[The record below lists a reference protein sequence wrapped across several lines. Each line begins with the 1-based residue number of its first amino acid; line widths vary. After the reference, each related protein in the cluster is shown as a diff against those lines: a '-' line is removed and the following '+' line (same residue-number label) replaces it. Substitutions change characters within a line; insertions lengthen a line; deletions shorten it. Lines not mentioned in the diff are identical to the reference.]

1 MPSLRLTG
9 FLLLVW
15 LLLTESISPGNV
27 LLGLAFAVLFAL
39 LARPFMPIRVRLSR
53 PLQLGRLLS
62 GALVEIVRS
71 AFNVSRVILFARYER
86 VNSQFI
92 TVPLTL
98 RDPTALAVLSCI
110 INSTPGT
117 VWVDIL
123 PGSHRL
129 LLHVF
134 DLHDAGWWAETIRT
148 RYEEP
153 LMAIFEAER
162 DAEGTA

>member
-1 MPSLRLTG
+1 MIARLPSFRLTG

-15 LLLTESISPGNV
+15 LLLTESIAFGNV
-27 LLGLAFAVLFAL
+27 LLGLAFALLFAA
-39 LARPFMPIRVRLSR
+39 LARPFMPIPVRVRRSAA
-53 PLQLGRLLS
+53 LGRLLAN
-62 GALVEIVRS
+62 ALVEVVRS
-71 AFNVSRVILFARYER
+71 CLNVTRVILSGRYER

-98 RDPTALAVLSCI
+98 RDPAGLAVLSCI

-117 VWVDIL
+117 VWVDVL

-148 RYEEP
+148 RYELP
-153 LMAIFEAER
+153 LIAIFEEEPA
-162 DAEGTA
+162 

>member
-1 MPSLRLTG
+1 MIARLPSLRLTG
-9 FLLLVW
+9 FLLVVW
-15 LLLTESISPGNV
+15 LLLTESIAFGNV
-27 LLGLAFAVLFAL
+27 LLGLAFALLFAT
-39 LARPFMPIRVRLSR
+39 LARPFMPIPVRVRQSVA
-53 PLQLGRLLS
+53 LGKLL
-62 GALVEIVRS
+62 GNALIEIVRS
-71 AFNVSRVILFARYER
+71 CFNVTRIILFGRYER

-98 RDPTALAVLSCI
+98 RDPAGLAVLSCI

-117 VWVDIL
+117 VWVDVL

-148 RYEEP
+148 RYEQP
-153 LMAIFEAER
+153 LIAIFEEEPA
-162 DAEGTA
+162 